1 MATIASAVRRAERV
15 RVLRSTVCEPDEFG
29 DPKIVLNLKTKD
41 GLRTPPCPI
50 SAFSQVIFWAASRKC
65 SAFQTNLRSRNLH
78 PGCPGLSPVSGSPR
92 APIHGERLPK
102 PTTRPRVV
110 SPLRVASVVF
120 HPCRPPAAAE
130 DRRPFDAR
138 PRRRPGRRAARAR
151 GAHLERA
158 DVLAHLAL
166 RIHLDHELEVPYRR
180 V

>member
-1 MATIASAVRRAERV
+1 MLFTPPFARFIGRRALLTRCCREQPAKPRLRDARASARRAVPRQTRCAKV
-15 RVLRSTVCEPDEFG
+15 PS
-29 DPKIVLNLKTKD
+29 
-41 GLRTPPCPI
+41 
-50 SAFSQVIFWAASRKC
+50 
-65 SAFQTNLRSRNLH
+65 QTNLRSRNLH